1 MPRRV
6 GIGHQNFEELISKKL
21 FYIDKT
27 DFIKE
32 WWENNDVV
40 TLLTRPRRFGKTLNL
55 SMLENFFSVKH
66 AQKGYLFQNLS
77 IWREQAYQELQGTY
91 PVIFLSFAEVKETS
105 FVNTREKICQLIKNL
120 YNTFDFLLDGDY
132 LNEDEKKSYRE
143 ISVDMKDYLASV
155 SLRALSDYLM
165 RYYGK
170 KVIILLDEYDT
181 PMLEAYV
188 GGYWDELI
196 SFMRNLFN
204 STFKTNPFLEK
215 ALMTGITRVSKES
228 VFSDLNNMEV
238 ITTASEKYE
247 EAFGFTQE
255 EVLDALKEYGRY
267 EQREEVKNWYDGFTF
282 GRKRDIY
289 NPWSIIN
296 YLDKQKF
303 DTYWA
308 NTSSNRLIDKLIRE
322 GSPDMKVIME
332 ALLTGGI
339 LHAQIDEQVVFSQ
352 LDNNEDAVWSLLLA
366 SGYLRL
372 EQCALNKRGYLEY
385 KLRLTNREVS
395 IMFEKM
401 IDGWFK
407 KSASAYN
414 TFIKALLSGDADA
427 MNTCINR
434 IASTIFSY
442 FDTGKNPSE
451 ETEPERF
458 YHGFVLG
465 LMVDLQDRYRIT
477 SNRESGFG
485 RYDVV
490 LEPLQMVD
498 DAIIIE
504 FKVCN
509 PAKKQT
515 LEDAVAEAL
524 KQIDRMNY
532 AANLEAGGIAPER
545 IRKYGFAFEGKK
557 ILIG

>member
-255 EVLDALKEYGRY
+255 EILDALKEYGRY

-332 ALLTGGI
+332 DLLTGGI

-465 LMVDLQDRYRIT
+465 LMVDL
-477 SNRESGFG
+477 S
-485 RYDVV
+485 
-490 LEPLQMVD
+490 
-498 DAIIIE
+498 
-504 FKVCN
+504 
-509 PAKKQT
+509 
-515 LEDAVAEAL
+515 
-524 KQIDRMNY
+524 
-532 AANLEAGGIAPER
+532 
-545 IRKYGFAFEGKK
+545 
-557 ILIG
+557 LIHI

>member
-1 MPRRV
+1 
-6 GIGHQNFEELISKKL
+6 
-21 FYIDKT
+21 
-27 DFIKE
+27 
-32 WWENNDVV
+32 
-40 TLLTRPRRFGKTLNL
+40 
-55 SMLENFFSVKH
+55 
-66 AQKGYLFQNLS
+66 
-77 IWREQAYQELQGTY
+77 
-91 PVIFLSFAEVKETS
+91 
-105 FVNTREKICQLIKNL
+105 
-120 YNTFDFLLDGDY
+120 
-132 LNEDEKKSYRE
+132 
-143 ISVDMKDYLASV
+143 
-155 SLRALSDYLM
+155 
-165 RYYGK
+165 
-170 KVIILLDEYDT
+170 
-181 PMLEAYV
+181 
-188 GGYWDELI
+188 
-196 SFMRNLFN
+196 MRNLFN

-332 ALLTGGI
+332 DLLTGGI

-407 KSASAYN
+407 KSATAYN

>member
-296 YLDKQKF
+296 YLGKQKF

-332 ALLTGGI
+332 DLLTGGI